1 MSSASALRP
10 QICDVDQALT
20 PADQVLAAVDTS
32 RVCSLQPVIIAMMLL
47 ATSASTMIATNGS
60 REMSAA
66 KLSESWRPEFKSF
79 GEVVLVAFWLVP
91 SCRTIGAT
99 KQ

>member
-20 PADQVLAAVDTS
+20 PADRALAAVDTNWACS
-32 RVCSLQPVIIAMMLL
+32 RHWVIIAMMLL
-47 ATSASTMIATNGS
+47 ATSASTMIATSDS

-66 KLSESWRPEFKSF
+66 KLSERSRPEFKNF
-79 GEVVLVAFWLVP
+79 GEVVLVAFWFVP
-91 SCRTIGAT
+91 SYRTIGAT